1 MSTSCE
7 VHGVLGFMC
16 NDGCQTYS
24 RELRR
29 NHSHVRL
36 LDLPPPLRVRHGP
49 GAPVSTVWEAPVG
62 ITKITKIV
70 SPGVLSGAEAKYR
83 LTLSGSELVVLI
95 EALER
100 ATWPWVDQAL
110 VESMQAALTARHQKE
125 TR

>member
-1 MSTSCE
+1 
-7 VHGVLGFMC
+7 
-16 NDGCQTYS
+16 
-24 RELRR
+24 
-29 NHSHVRL
+29 
-36 LDLPPPLRVRHGP
+36 
-49 GAPVSTVWEAPVG
+49 VSTVWEAPVG